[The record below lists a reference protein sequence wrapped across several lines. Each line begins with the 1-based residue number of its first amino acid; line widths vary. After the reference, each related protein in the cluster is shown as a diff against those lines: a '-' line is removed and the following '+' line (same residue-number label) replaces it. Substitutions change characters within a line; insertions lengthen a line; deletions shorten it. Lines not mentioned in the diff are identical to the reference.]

1 MANKFTIITKQRN
14 YTFGPQI
21 IKLEK
26 KCFDWRCKGR
36 DSTVVDDG
44 YEATDYGSYV
54 RVKHKTHIIKS
65 IYFSRPADYKKNIL
79 FSLTELLSNIVSFFR
94 VLALN
99 LIVFAIVAIIIF
111 GVLMDNTK
119 VIEVIVGIYASL
131 IGTSLVLAGLGYLWR
146 KVFRLSEKTDE
157 YYEENGYKAW
167 SEYENEE

>member
-1 MANKFTIITKQRN
+1 MAKKFTIITKQRN

-36 DSTVVDDG
+36 DSAVVDDG

-79 FSLTELLSNIVSFFR
+79 FSLT
-94 VLALN
+94 
-99 LIVFAIVAIIIF
+99 
-111 GVLMDNTK
+111 
-119 VIEVIVGIYASL
+119 
-131 IGTSLVLAGLGYLWR
+131 
-146 KVFRLSEKTDE
+146 
-157 YYEENGYKAW
+157 
-167 SEYENEE
+167 